1 MDFIW
6 YGPMV
11 FELQRLSTVV
21 EEFELAGAL
30 DVSRRAGREEG
41 RSVSVFT
48 EERAE
53 TEANRGGG
61 LYFRVLV
68 LSTGISICIT
78 RL

>member
-1 MDFIW
+1 MDLKW
-6 YGPMV
+6 YGPIV
-11 FELQRLSTVV
+11 HPLQRISTM
-21 EEFELAGAL
+21 EEEIELGGAF

-61 LYFRVLV
+61 LDFRVLV

>member
-1 MDFIW
+1 MDLKW
-6 YGPMV
+6 YGPLV
-11 FELQRLSTVV
+11 HPLQRISTV
-21 EEFELAGAL
+21 EEEIELGGAF

-53 TEANRGGG
+53 IEANRGGG
-61 LYFRVLV
+61 LEFRVLV